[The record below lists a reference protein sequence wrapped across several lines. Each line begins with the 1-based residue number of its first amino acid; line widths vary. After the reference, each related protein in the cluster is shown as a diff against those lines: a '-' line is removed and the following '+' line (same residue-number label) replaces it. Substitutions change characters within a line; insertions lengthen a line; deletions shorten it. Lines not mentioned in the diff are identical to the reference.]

1 MKSAGRTLTT
11 QEIKHLHIKNVQKSS
26 GNIDTL
32 EYQVAI
38 WQTSGSMK
46 YFKIYLANKS
56 FRFQCLMH
64 TEKFVMVTEEIK
76 CGKT

>member
-1 MKSAGRTLTT
+1 MEYTYRCTELLQAVSDEKSAGRTLTT

-46 YFKIYLANKS
+46 YFKYTWQINL
-56 FRFQCLMH
+56 
-64 TEKFVMVTEEIK
+64 KF
-76 CGKT
+76 